1 MLRGMNY
8 VGNYTM
14 GRKGVGGICA
24 KVTAWAYVYV
34 HICFLCVFQQRYI
47 LTYILISNNPPAFCE
62 NKMILHQPIH
72 EALLFAIPCLIL
84 VKQKGGN
91 RNTVDTQQISNSRT
105 WKPLAVVKHISG
117 ETNAMLGGKETII
130 QFRKL
135 GHILVFVLG
144 ICLSLSV
151 CSAKQ

>member
-1 MLRGMNY
+1 MWLGQDGTMLRGMNY
-8 VGNYTM
+8 VGNHTM
-14 GRKGVGGICA
+14 GKKGDGGICA

-84 VKQKGGN
+84 VKQKGAIETLWTC
-91 RNTVDTQQISNSRT
+91 RDDT
-105 WKPLAVVKHISG
+105 
-117 ETNAMLGGKETII
+117 
-130 QFRKL
+130 
-135 GHILVFVLG
+135 
-144 ICLSLSV
+144 
-151 CSAKQ
+151 